1 MTNQLWGEQQKVA
14 ELVAAIERVEA
25 ATVERNA
32 AIDAAIALAKRYRVD
47 PPNANSG
54 LAAAIQG
61 Q

>member
-1 MTNQLWGEQQKVA
+1 LWGEQQKVA

-32 AIDAAIALAKRYRVD
+32 AIDAAIQIAKRYRGD

-54 LAAAIQG
+54 HAAGMQG
-61 Q
+61 QG